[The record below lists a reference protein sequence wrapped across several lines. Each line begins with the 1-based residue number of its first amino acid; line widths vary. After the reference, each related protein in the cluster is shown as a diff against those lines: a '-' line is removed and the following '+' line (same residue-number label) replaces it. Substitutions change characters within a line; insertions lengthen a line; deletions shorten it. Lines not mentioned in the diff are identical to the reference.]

1 MQVRHHLRN
10 FSNLFKTMLIEK
22 YDEGAAAKQAT
33 PQKKGNKK
41 WWALVITLI
50 VIMLL
55 AVTCPSKDDHK
66 DALNGDIST
75 AVTNTIVG
83 QQSVWQLLGNFFVS
97 KIVDATLES
106 NLRYSNY
113 LVCSVTRAEL
123 NDKKSIL
130 SVGVLSHVFVLFN
143 KDDLQKLVDKEV
155 GNAWEGLMGTGKE
168 LLGIGEELF
177 PKAPEA
183 NVPAKPVD
191 EEPAVT
197 VPEEG
202 QPQQE
207 SATPPANTQKKSLE
221 DVIVEKAERA
231 VEKGIDKAI
240 EGFLEELLKN

>member
-1 MQVRHHLRN
+1 
-10 FSNLFKTMLIEK
+10 MLIEK
-22 YDEGAAAKQAT
+22 YEEGAAAKQAT
-33 PQKKGNKK
+33 PRKNGNKK

-75 AVTNTIVG
+75 AVTNTLVG
-83 QQSVWQLLGNFFVS
+83 QQSLWQVVGNFFVS

-168 LLGIGEELF
+168 LLGIGQEML
-177 PKAPEA
+177 PKAPATKE
-183 NVPAKPVD
+183 PSMPSEEETPV
-191 EEPAVT
+191 AI
-197 VPEEG
+197 PEEG
-202 QPQQE
+202 QTTQQPADPQADKQ
-207 SATPPANTQKKSLE
+207 PKSLE

-240 EGFLEELLKN
+240 EGFLEELLGK

>member
-1 MQVRHHLRN
+1 
-10 FSNLFKTMLIEK
+10 MLIEK
-22 YDEGAAAKQAT
+22 YEEGAAAKQAT
-33 PQKKGNKK
+33 PKKNGNKK

-75 AVTNTIVG
+75 AVTNTLVG
-83 QQSVWQLLGNFFVS
+83 QQSLWQVVGNFFVS

-143 KDDLQKLVDKEV
+143 KDDLQKLVDKQYEE
-155 GNAWEGLMGTGKE
+155 EGLTDEVLEKQLE
-168 LLGIGEELF
+168 VNKLRHKHNISDESNRLHEEY
-177 PKAPEA
+177 
-183 NVPAKPVD
+183 V
-191 EEPAVT
+191 
-197 VPEEG
+197 
-202 QPQQE
+202 Q
-207 SATPPANTQKKSLE
+207 
-221 DVIVEKAERA
+221 
-231 VEKGIDKAI
+231 
-240 EGFLEELLKN
+240 

>member
-1 MQVRHHLRN
+1 M
-10 FSNLFKTMLIEK
+10 
-22 YDEGAAAKQAT
+22 
-33 PQKKGNKK
+33 
-41 WWALVITLI
+41 ITLI

-83 QQSVWQLLGNFFVS
+83 QQSLWQVVGNFFVS

-130 SVGVLSHVFVLFN
+130 SIGVLSHVFVLFN

-168 LLGIGEELF
+168 LLGIGQEMLPQSPAAKEPSMPVEE
-177 PKAPEA
+177 ET
-183 NVPAKPVD
+183 PV
-191 EEPAVT
+191 A
-197 VPEEG
+197 VPEEQTTT
-202 QPQQE
+202 QPADPQTNNQ
-207 SATPPANTQKKSLE
+207 PKSLE

-231 VEKGIDKAI
+231 VQKGIDKAI
-240 EGFLEELLKN
+240 EGFLEELLKK

>member
-1 MQVRHHLRN
+1 
-10 FSNLFKTMLIEK
+10 MLIEK
-22 YDEGAAAKQAT
+22 YNERANVKKTT
-33 PQKKGNKK
+33 PEKNGNKK
-41 WWALVITLI
+41 WWGLVITII

-75 AVTNTIVG
+75 AVTNTIAG
-83 QQSVWQLLGNFFVS
+83 QQSLLQLVGNYFVS

-106 NLRYSNY
+106 NLKYSNY

-168 LLGIGEELF
+168 LLGIGEEFF
-177 PKAPEA
+177 PRKLD
-183 NVPAKPVD
+183 AKRPSKST
-191 EEPAVT
+191 EENPTVT
-197 VPEEG
+197 LPEEG
-202 QPQQE
+202 PSQQD
-207 SATPPANTQKKSLE
+207 SATSPANTRPKSLE
-221 DVIVEKAERA
+221 DIVVEKAERA
-231 VEKGIDKAI
+231 VQKGIDKAI
-240 EGFLEELLKN
+240 EGFLEELLK

>member
-1 MQVRHHLRN
+1 
-10 FSNLFKTMLIEK
+10 MLIEK
-22 YDEGAAAKQAT
+22 YEEGAAAKQAT
-33 PQKKGNKK
+33 PRKNGNKK

-75 AVTNTIVG
+75 AVTNTLVG
-83 QQSVWQLLGNFFVS
+83 QQSLWQVVGNFFVS

-123 NDKKSIL
+123 NEKKSIL
-130 SVGVLSHVFVLFN
+130 SIGVLSHVFVLFN

-168 LLGIGEELF
+168 LLGIGQEML
-177 PKAPEA
+177 PKAPA
-183 NVPAKPVD
+183 AKEPSMPSEEETPV
-191 EEPAVT
+191 AI
-197 VPEEG
+197 PEEG
-202 QPQQE
+202 QTTQQPTDPQADKQ
-207 SATPPANTQKKSLE
+207 PKSLE

-240 EGFLEELLKN
+240 EGFLEELLGK

>member
-1 MQVRHHLRN
+1 
-10 FSNLFKTMLIEK
+10 MLIEK
-22 YDEGAAAKQAT
+22 YEEGAAAKQAT
-33 PQKKGNKK
+33 PKKNGNKK

-55 AVTCPSKDDHK
+55 AVTCPSKDEHK
-66 DALNGDIST
+66 DALSGDIST

-83 QQSVWQLLGNFFVS
+83 QQNIWQLVGNFFVS

-168 LLGIGEELF
+168 LLGIGQEILPQKPAAKEPSMPSEE
-177 PKAPEA
+177 ES
-183 NVPAKPVD
+183 PV
-191 EEPAVT
+191 AI
-197 VPEEG
+197 PEEG
-202 QPQQE
+202 QTTQQPADPQTDKQ
-207 SATPPANTQKKSLE
+207 PKSLE

-240 EGFLEELLKN
+240 EGFLEELLGK

>member
-1 MQVRHHLRN
+1 
-10 FSNLFKTMLIEK
+10 MLIEK
-22 YDEGAAAKQAT
+22 YEEGAAAKQAT
-33 PQKKGNKK
+33 PRKNGNKK

-75 AVTNTIVG
+75 AVTNTLVG
-83 QQSVWQLLGNFFVS
+83 QQSLWQVVGNFFVS

-123 NDKKSIL
+123 NEKKSIL

-168 LLGIGEELF
+168 LLGIGQEML
-177 PKAPEA
+177 PKAPATKE
-183 NVPAKPVD
+183 PSMPSEEETPV
-191 EEPAVT
+191 AI
-197 VPEEG
+197 PEEG
-202 QPQQE
+202 QTTQQPADPQADKQ
-207 SATPPANTQKKSLE
+207 PKSLE

-240 EGFLEELLKN
+240 EGFLEELLGK

>member
-1 MQVRHHLRN
+1 MVGPGNHTDRDYVTRCDL
-10 FSNLFKTMLIEK
+10 SFKRRSQRCSEWRYK
-22 YDEGAAAKQAT
+22 YSCYQYVSG
-33 PQKKGNKK
+33 
-41 WWALVITLI
+41 
-50 VIMLL
+50 
-55 AVTCPSKDDHK
+55 
-66 DALNGDIST
+66 ST
-75 AVTNTIVG
+75 
-83 QQSVWQLLGNFFVS
+83 GNFFVS

-168 LLGIGEELF
+168 LLGIGQEILPQKPAAKEPSMPSEE
-177 PKAPEA
+177 ES
-183 NVPAKPVD
+183 PV
-191 EEPAVT
+191 AI
-197 VPEEG
+197 PEEG
-202 QPQQE
+202 QTTQQPADPQTDKQ
-207 SATPPANTQKKSLE
+207 PKSLE

-240 EGFLEELLKN
+240 EGFLEELLGK

>member
-1 MQVRHHLRN
+1 
-10 FSNLFKTMLIEK
+10 MLIEK
-22 YDEGAAAKQAT
+22 YEEGAAAKQAT
-33 PQKKGNKK
+33 PKKNGNKK

-75 AVTNTIVG
+75 AVTNTLVG
-83 QQSVWQLLGNFFVS
+83 QQSLWQVVGNFFVS

-168 LLGIGEELF
+168 LLGIGQEIL
-177 PKAPEA
+177 PQ
-183 NVPAKPVD
+183 KPVAKEPPMPS
-191 EEPAVT
+191 EEESPVT
-197 VPEEG
+197 IPEEG
-202 QPQQE
+202 QTTPQ
-207 SATPPANTQKKSLE
+207 PADPQTDKQPKSLE

-240 EGFLEELLKN
+240 EGFLEELLGK

>member
-1 MQVRHHLRN
+1 
-10 FSNLFKTMLIEK
+10 MLIEK
-22 YDEGAAAKQAT
+22 YNEGANVKKTT
-33 PQKKGNKK
+33 PEKNGNKK
-41 WWALVITLI
+41 WWGLVITII

-75 AVTNTIVG
+75 AVTNTIAG
-83 QQSVWQLLGNFFVS
+83 QQSLLQLVGNYFVS

-168 LLGIGEELF
+168 LLGIGEEFF
-177 PKAPEA
+177 PRTLDAKRPSKSTEENPTVTLPE
-183 NVPAKPVD
+183 
-191 EEPAVT
+191 EEPS
-197 VPEEG
+197 
-202 QPQQE
+202 QQD
-207 SATPPANTQKKSLE
+207 SATSPANTRPKSLE
-221 DVIVEKAERA
+221 DIVVEKAERA
-231 VEKGIDKAI
+231 VQKGIDKAI
-240 EGFLEELLKN
+240 EGFLEELLK

>member
-1 MQVRHHLRN
+1 
-10 FSNLFKTMLIEK
+10 MLIEK
-22 YDEGAAAKQAT
+22 YNEGAAAKQAT
-33 PQKKGNKK
+33 PKKNGNKK

-66 DALNGDIST
+66 DAQNGDIST

-83 QQSVWQLLGNFFVS
+83 QQSLWQVVGNFFVS

-130 SVGVLSHVFVLFN
+130 SIGVLSHVFVLFN

-168 LLGIGEELF
+168 LLGIGQEMLPQSPAAKEPSMPVEEDT
-177 PKAPEA
+177 
-183 NVPAKPVD
+183 PV
-191 EEPAVT
+191 A
-197 VPEEG
+197 VPEEQTTT
-202 QPQQE
+202 QPADPQTNNQ
-207 SATPPANTQKKSLE
+207 PKSLE

-231 VEKGIDKAI
+231 VQKGIDKAI
-240 EGFLEELLKN
+240 EGFLEELLKK

>member
-1 MQVRHHLRN
+1 
-10 FSNLFKTMLIEK
+10 MLIEK
-22 YDEGAAAKQAT
+22 YEEGAAAKQAT
-33 PQKKGNKK
+33 PRKNGNKK

-75 AVTNTIVG
+75 AVTNTLVG
-83 QQSVWQLLGNFFVS
+83 QQSLWQVVGNFFVS

-168 LLGIGEELF
+168 LLGIGQEML
-177 PKAPEA
+177 PKAPATKE
-183 NVPAKPVD
+183 PSMPSEEETPV
-191 EEPAVT
+191 AI
-197 VPEEG
+197 PEEG
-202 QPQQE
+202 QTTQQPTDPQADKQ
-207 SATPPANTQKKSLE
+207 PKSLE

-240 EGFLEELLKN
+240 EGFLEELLGK